1 MNLRFWIML
10 LVAFPYVAQADTA
23 PDSKMAAAALQA
35 ADQAVK
41 QAGDEGVQWTSTLA
55 LLKAAHAA
63 ESAGQ
68 FAAAQQQA
76 IKAKAMAELS
86 IQEGHE
92 QASLWRAQVIK

>member
-1 MNLRFWIML
+1 
-10 LVAFPYVAQADTA
+10 
-23 PDSKMAAAALQA
+23 MAADAALHA

-76 IKAKAMAELS
+76 AKAKAMAELS